1 MVVHQRIYGNTGL
14 DYEEGELGP
23 IYGFQ
28 WRNFGGEYGVEGGKG
43 VDQVKYMIDLI
54 IMIQQVVGFCCLLG
68 IHLIWIRWHYH
79 LVT

>member
-1 MVVHQRIYGNTGL
+1 METRGL

-28 WRNFGGEYGVEGGKG
+28 WRKFWRNMVLKVVKG

-54 IMIQQVVGFCCLLG
+54 HNDPTSRRILLSAWNPPDLDKMALPPCHIMFQIM
-68 IHLIWIRWHYH
+68 
-79 LVT
+79 